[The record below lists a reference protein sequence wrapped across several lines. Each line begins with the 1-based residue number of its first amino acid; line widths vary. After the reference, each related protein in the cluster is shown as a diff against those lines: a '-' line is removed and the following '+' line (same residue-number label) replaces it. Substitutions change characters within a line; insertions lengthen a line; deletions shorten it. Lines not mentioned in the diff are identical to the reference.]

1 MNTNTNNIT
10 LNDFNGSLAMII
22 SNIAGSYNPSQ
33 IISFSYEA
41 LRIMIINRA
50 KNMDLVVEDHIGD
63 FENLILNLS
72 DDKMNSLRNAL
83 CEYSS
88 VINNL

>member
-1 MNTNTNNIT
+1 MNTNNIT
-10 LNDFNGSLAMII
+10 ISDFNSSIAMIFA
-22 SNIAGSYNPSQ
+22 NIAGSYNPKQ
-33 IISFSYEA
+33 IISFPYEA
-41 LRIMIINRA
+41 LRIMIIERVKKHFLIKDELMA
-50 KNMDLVVEDHIGD
+50 D
-63 FENLILNLS
+63 FIHLILNLS